1 MPKYIAHVKTWLG
14 HENRMVEPGE
24 EFETTFPDG
33 MKLSGNI
40 ELIEPKPTRTRTRK
54 TVTETEVETD
64 QVDEADGE
72 SDTADTETPD
82 TEAGEA

>member
-1 MPKYIAHVKTWLG
+1 MAKYIAHVKTWLG

-24 EFETTFPDG
+24 EFETTFPEG

-40 ELIEPKPTRTRTRK
+40 ELIEQKPARTRSRRTA
-54 TVTETEVETD
+54 TETDIDQNDVDAETI
-64 QVDEADGE
+64 EPE
-72 SDTADTETPD
+72 TTE